1 MENTEQLI
9 KKVFA
14 KNGIVLGLLLS
25 GLSIFSFY
33 FITSINSSPIMFVVG
48 PLIFSF
54 VIPLAL
60 LVVFCFSGR
69 KKIGGYWNFK
79 QATTGIFIMIFMA
92 YIIQTIGRDLIF
104 ANLIEPHMTDKTE
117 KAFLNASALIRK
129 QPGANQKQLDQNEA
143 DVKKHFDEQKHVTI
157 ISKLQEIATT
167 IIFIFML
174 ALIFAILF
182 KRETVY
188 ISTT

>member
-1 MENTEQLI
+1 MENIEKLI
-9 KKVFA
+9 KKVFT
-14 KNGIVLGLLLS
+14 KNGLLLGLILL

-33 FITSINSSPIMFVVG
+33 FITSINSSPILFVAA

-54 VIPLAL
+54 VIPLTL
-60 LVVFCFSGR
+60 LIAFCFNGR
-69 KKIGGYWNFK
+69 KRIGGYWNFK

-104 ANLIEPHMTDKTE
+104 ANLVEPHMADKTE
-117 KAFLNASALIRK
+117 KAFLNASAIIRK

-157 ISKLQEIATT
+157 LSKVQEITIT
-167 IIFIFML
+167 IIFIFVL
-174 ALIFAILF
+174 ALIFASLF
-182 KRETVY
+182 KREPVND
-188 ISTT
+188 